1 MNKRRA
7 ADGGI
12 LYTGPADFPRLSA
25 ILFPGIQPAA
35 AADGLTLG
43 EVQVLLFLANHPG
56 NDTARDVVELRGLP
70 KSQVSQA
77 VDLLVSRGFLQR
89 RPDETDRRVIHLA
102 ITEAGKPLARE
113 AQEIQAACWQRIFS
127 GLTDTERKTLD
138 TLLERVFV
146 TMEREMEGALRE

>member
-1 MNKRRA
+1 MAESFTRVLRIFRGFQQYYSRA
-7 ADGGI
+7 FSP
-12 LYTGPADFPRLSA
+12 LQQRT
-25 ILFPGIQPAA
+25 
-35 AADGLTLG
+35 GLTLG

-113 AQEIQAACWQRIFS
+113 AQEVQAACWQRIFS

>member
-1 MNKRRA
+1 MNKGGA

-25 ILFPGIQPAA
+25 NTIPGHSARCSSGR
-35 AADGLTLG
+35 ADTG

-70 KSQVSQA
+70 KSQVSRA

-102 ITEAGKPLARE
+102 ITEAGKPLARGGPGDSGGLL
-113 AQEIQAACWQRIFS
+113 AADLLRTDGYRAEDP
-127 GLTDTERKTLD
+127 GLR
-138 TLLERVFV
+138 
-146 TMEREMEGALRE
+146 